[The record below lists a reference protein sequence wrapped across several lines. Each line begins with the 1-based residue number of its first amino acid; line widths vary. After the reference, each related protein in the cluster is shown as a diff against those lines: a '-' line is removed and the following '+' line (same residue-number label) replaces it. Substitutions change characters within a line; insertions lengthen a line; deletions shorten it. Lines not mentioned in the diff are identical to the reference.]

1 MTIKFQENST
11 SNPNPLST
19 TPTES
24 EIFQKTS
31 QNLPPRNLP
40 PGFMDMNSPL
50 SGTEKPEVK
59 EEKYIQFPKPTL
71 TWSQSEP
78 NAFHKELFWEAE
90 QECLRIHENLTFWK
104 EDVSDIDEEPI
115 YPPIEAEDII
125 ENSPELNKE
134 QRAAILASTDDL
146 ILHALA
152 GTGKTRSLS
161 SMIAYLVAI
170 GVKPK
175 KIGVSSHTV
184 TAAQEIKGRVEPMIE
199 TLFPRINLNRG
210 EGIHN
215 WIQAGTIHALAYRE
229 TGRIRHPK
237 AKYAIIEENNQ
248 TKIWKEAC
256 QFSMGPDYNP
266 EEDNLLNEWMRLHER
281 IRGMAIPDTRVP
293 DILKSITRSEKLS
306 KIAETYRKI
315 KEARDLL
322 DYTDLLRTWIPV
334 LLHPGYKNRWKYFF
348 VDEYQD
354 TSPIQKFILKILR
367 HQGVKIIVCGDIRQ
381 SITSFTGS
389 DPSIGDPL
397 ETLPGPKAAK
407 ELWLQVNYRCSQEI
421 IALANAV
428 LRQMLPPETHRLVAW
443 KGSQQGT
450 PPKITQIGDKTQEF
464 RTTISEGLNIIELL
478 KKDEENLKNSKDAK
492 VKEPSVALLYRTNA
506 QGSKLEETI
515 AEMNTRIIKLGMEP
529 ITYTRKD
536 YRRTALRNRTERE
549 LGAIL
554 HAWTNPLKARWFEIL
569 TSPYFK
575 GIGEVTA
582 NTITTKATRKKPKEI
597 SDVWE
602 IFEGEIPKKCI
613 ETVGNFLTVW
623 ERCVN
628 ETQEKP
634 LENIP
639 TRLAID
645 ALRLWIKTTLES
657 NNSKTAS
664 DALSKKEIEES
675 QRRSYEASYLEKAAR
690 YGETPLKEALQ
701 KMEDDAKKEE
711 EGNEGHD
718 SPKGLILSTIH
729 LAKGKEFDGVV
740 LHNVSWY
747 SLPHYN
753 AINQEEFAEGITER
767 RWRKLCSLDKETT
780 KEEEGLI
787 ENILKNPENA
797 LPNIASYPKEA
808 LWGKSER
815 EWERDGEPTPTK
827 TPNHSTAWDWM
838 TNPIE
843 EEKRLLYVGIT
854 RARQRLVITTRSEK
868 SHPFIPAKTWW
879 KLCEGSNIS
888 CEKDIETVETSHPD
902 DPF

>member
-1 MTIKFQENST
+1 
-11 SNPNPLST
+11 
-19 TPTES
+19 
-24 EIFQKTS
+24 
-31 QNLPPRNLP
+31 
-40 PGFMDMNSPL
+40 MDMNSPL
-50 SGTEKPEVK
+50 PGNDRADSR
-59 EEKYIQFPKPTL
+59 EERYVQFPRPTL
-71 TWSQSEP
+71 SWAKSEP

-90 QECLRIHENLTFWK
+90 QECLRIHDSLTFWK
-104 EDVSDIDEEPI
+104 EDVDDSNEEPI
-115 YPPIEAEDII
+115 YPLMEADSII
-125 ENSPELNKE
+125 EESPELNKE

-170 GVKPK
+170 GVRPK

-184 TAAQEIKGRVEPMIE
+184 TAAQEIKGRVEPMIKS
-199 TLFPRINLNRG
+199 LFPRINDNRG
-210 EGIHN
+210 DGFHN

-229 TGRIRHPK
+229 TGRVRHPK
-237 AKYAIIEENNQ
+237 ARYAIIEETNQ
-248 TKIWKEAC
+248 TKLWREAC
-256 QFSMGPDYNP
+256 QFSMGADFKPD
-266 EEDNLLNEWMRLHER
+266 EENLLNEWMRLHER

-367 HQGVKIIVCGDIRQ
+367 HQGVKVIVCGDIRQ

-397 ETLPGPKAAK
+397 ETLPGPKAAQ

-421 IALANAV
+421 IALSNAV

-443 KGSQQGT
+443 KGAAKGT
-450 PPKITQIGDKTQEF
+450 PPKITQIGEKNQEF
-464 RTTISEGLNIIELL
+464 RTTVAEGLDVLELL
-478 KKDEENLKNSKDAK
+478 RKETEEAKKDKDEV

-515 AEMNTRIIKLGMEP
+515 AEMNSRMVKMGMAP

-582 NTITTKATRKKPKEI
+582 NTVTTKAARKKPKEI

-602 IFEGEIPKKCI
+602 IFDGEIPKKCL
-613 ETVGNFLTVW
+613 ETVGNFLTSW
-623 ERCVN
+623 ESCAIGLGD
-628 ETQEKP
+628 KS
-634 LENIP
+634 LEAIP
-639 TRLAID
+639 TRLAIET
-645 ALRLWIKTTLES
+645 LRLWIKTTLES
-657 NNSKTAS
+657 NNGKAS
-664 DALSKKEIEES
+664 SDTLSKKEIEES

-690 YGETPLKEALQ
+690 YEETPLKEALQ
-701 KMEDDAKKEE
+701 KMEEEAKKEE
-711 EGNEGHD
+711 EGSEGHEA
-718 SPKGLILSTIH
+718 PTGIILSTIH

-740 LHNVSWY
+740 LHNISWY

-753 AINQEEFAEGITER
+753 AIQQEEFAEGITER
-767 RWRKLCSLDKETT
+767 RWRKLCSLDKETS

-797 LPNIASYPKEA
+797 LPGIVSYPKEA

-815 EWERDGEPTPTK
+815 EMERDGEESPARPS
-827 TPNHSTAWDWM
+827 NHSVAWDWM

-843 EEKRLLYVGIT
+843 EEKRLLYVGVT

-868 SHPFIPAKTWW
+868 SHPFIPAETWW
-879 KLCEGSNIS
+879 KLCEGENIS
-888 CEKDIETVETSHPD
+888 CEADLEKEEAASPEE
-902 DPF
+902 PF